1 MKIIKTYRNFY
12 FNSVITEPLPG
23 GRRGTLCCL
32 VNQGQT
38 KQTLSPALPELIFYT
53 MYMELNLF
61 FSNYILNRNKITGR
75 HRGNIFFT

>member
-12 FNSVITEPLPG
+12 FSSVIIEPLPG
-23 GRRGTLCCL
+23 SRRGALRCL

-53 MYMELNLF
+53 IYMGLNPF

-75 HRGNIFFT
+75 HSSNIFFT